1 MLELRPL
8 RHFTAIVE
16 MGSLSRAAAHLGIA
30 QPALSHQVAA
40 LEREL
45 GVKLLHRGPRGITPT
60 DAGRTLYRHAQ
71 VLLRQLE
78 QARQAVNVGDSI
90 SGTIS
95 VGLSVTTAEIL
106 SLPLLRRLQAEHP
119 GIRLELVA
127 LPRRLLGEMLF
138 NGRLDIA
145 VLFDQPP
152 VKSLTVEP
160 VATEAIFF
168 VSQQHGARKATRG
181 VTLAEVAR
189 YPLLMPCRPHA
200 TRLQLESMMMQAGI
214 QFNVVAEID
223 SVPSMLEAVEAGI
236 GATVLPW
243 SAVYRQALQG
253 HISVRPFAVPITRE
267 IAMCRSDTAPLTA
280 AGMAT
285 WSAIRPC
292 VEELV
297 KASIWK
303 GLQLHSSVVPD
314 EWRSAAT

>member
-1 MLELRPL
+1 MLDLRPL

-16 MGSLSRAAAHLGIA
+16 MGSLSRAAAHVGIA
-30 QPALSHQVAA
+30 QPALSRQVAA
-40 LEREL
+40 LESEL
-45 GVKLLHRGPRGITPT
+45 GVKLLHRGARGVTPT
-60 DAGRTLYRHAQ
+60 DAGRTFYRHAQ

-78 QARQAVNVGDSI
+78 QARRAVNVGDSI

-106 SLPLLRRLQAEHP
+106 SLPLLRRLQTEHP

-145 VLFDQPP
+145 LLFDQPS
-152 VKSLTVEP
+152 VKTLTVEP
-160 VATEAIFF
+160 VATEEIFF
-168 VSQQHGARKATRG
+168 VSQQRGARKAARS

-200 TRLQLESMMMQAGI
+200 TRMQLESMMTQAGI

-223 SVPSMLEAVEAGI
+223 SVPSMLEAVEAGV

-253 HISVRPFAVPITRE
+253 RISVRPFAVPITRE
-267 IAMCRSDTAPLTA
+267 ITMCRSDTAPLTA

-285 WSAIRPC
+285 WSAIQPC
-292 VEELV
+292 LEELV

-303 GLQLHSSVVPD
+303 GLQLHSSVA
-314 EWRSAAT
+314 RTTRT